1 VKKVCP
7 YTSIPTLKRAK
18 VMETV
23 TGRISIR
30 FVGRLHAGCDHL
42 FGHVLVIRL
51 FFFLFFA
58 SHAYRLMIIDG

>member
-1 VKKVCP
+1 MP
-7 YTSIPTLKRAK
+7 ASSLTLKRAK
-18 VMETV
+18 MVETV

-30 FVGRLHAGCDHL
+30 FVGCLHAGSDHL

-51 FFFLFFA
+51 FFFLLFA